1 MIMPASDFRRH
12 CKMSKGQQKGPR
24 REIPV
29 RGPTRLWRTLT
40 WLFLAGLLPSRARL
54 RFTKHYNY
62 SVGAFQEIPE
72 RNQEEDTNYRSA
84 VASALLLRKKRPSRT
99 LSQLELV
106 N

>member
-12 CKMSKGQQKGPR
+12 CKLSKGQQNGPR

-72 RNQEEDTNYRSA
+72 RNQRRTPITAAR
-84 VASALLLRKKRPSRT
+84 LHRPFFFGRRGPRGR
-99 LSQLELV
+99 
-106 N
+106 

>member
-54 RFTKHYNY
+54 RFTKYNHYRTE
-62 SVGAFQEIPE
+62 GACENPGKKY
-72 RNQEEDTNYRSA
+72 EEDQSCSSA
-84 VASALLLRKKRPSRT
+84 VASALLRLEEEALVDARP
-99 LSQLELV
+99 V
-106 N
+106 